1 MGVDAVAV
9 LLTNAAGG
17 HYCAAVDDNVASV
30 DAVAVCRAI
39 AAGGGQR
46 TRTGDGEVNIVVGA
60 TGGDA
65 VAFFNPLTAGA
76 GDGVVSHQHKI
87 EGTFLDIVDGGA
99 FVTVKHIPA
108 ADGGVP
114 QCQGLS
120 VPHDVVVVGGRAVFR
135 HGAVLVRQGIGGGIL
150 VAGQPHAAHVDVG
163 LGVIVTAGVGV
174 GVRGLRHLAVE
185 VLGVGDEVGDIG
197 LRGKRRTS
205 DCHNAGRVLTC
216 CDRNLPVAGWED
228 NDIACVVEY
237 GLCASLRRD
246 SAAGDGEVDV
256 YIDAI
261 AVVHSIAIAAGGI
274 HGAALDNK
282 VVSED
287 SVTLRYHIAAG
298 SGQAA
303 AAGDGEVNTILT
315 VAIGVDTETGVVVA
329 VGTGDGVVSRQFQGN
344 VVLAA
349 VVDGGAP

>member
-1 MGVDAVAV
+1 M
-9 LLTNAAGG
+9 
-17 HYCAAVDDNVASV
+17 
-30 DAVAVCRAI
+30 
-39 AAGGGQR
+39 
-46 TRTGDGEVNIVVGA
+46 
-60 TGGDA
+60 
-65 VAFFNPLTAGA
+65 
-76 GDGVVSHQHKI
+76 
-87 EGTFLDIVDGGA
+87 DIVDGGA
-99 FVTVKHIPA
+99 FITVKHIPA

-163 LGVIVTAGVGV
+163 LGVIVTAGVVRVAGVGVGV

-185 VLGVGDEVGDIG
+185 VLGVGDEVGDCG
-197 LRGKRRTS
+197 LSGKGRAG
-205 DCHNAGRVLTC
+205 DCHCAGRVLTC
-216 CDRNLPVAGWED
+216 CDRDLPVSGWD
-228 NDIACVVEY
+228 DDDIACVVEY

-261 AVVHSIAIAAGGI
+261 AVFHSIAIAAGGI

-303 AAGDGEVNTILT
+303 AAGDGEVNNIPA
-315 VAIGVDTETGVVVA
+315 VATGVDAETGVVVA
-329 VGTGDGVVSRQFQGN
+329 VGTGDGIFSCQNKADVAA
-344 VVLAA
+344 AA

>member
-1 MGVDAVAV
+1 M
-9 LLTNAAGG
+9 
-17 HYCAAVDDNVASV
+17 
-30 DAVAVCRAI
+30 
-39 AAGGGQR
+39 
-46 TRTGDGEVNIVVGA
+46 
-60 TGGDA
+60 
-65 VAFFNPLTAGA
+65 
-76 GDGVVSHQHKI
+76 
-87 EGTFLDIVDGGA
+87 DIVDGGA
-99 FVTVKHIPA
+99 FITVKHIPA

-163 LGVIVTAGVGV
+163 GGVIVTAGVGV

-197 LRGKRRTS
+197 LRGKRRAG
-205 DCHNAGRVLTC
+205 DCHCAGCVLARC
-216 CDRNLPVAGWED
+216 HRDLPVAGWED

-261 AVVHSIAIAAGGI
+261 AVFHSIAIAAGGI

-298 SGQAA
+298 DGQAA
-303 AAGDGEVNTILT
+303 AAGDGEVNNIPA
-315 VAIGVDTETGVVVA
+315 VATGVDAETGVVVA
-329 VGTGDGVVSRQFQGN
+329 VGAGDGIFSCQNKADVAA
-344 VVLAA
+344 AA

>member
-1 MGVDAVAV
+1 M
-9 LLTNAAGG
+9 
-17 HYCAAVDDNVASV
+17 
-30 DAVAVCRAI
+30 
-39 AAGGGQR
+39 
-46 TRTGDGEVNIVVGA
+46 
-60 TGGDA
+60 
-65 VAFFNPLTAGA
+65 
-76 GDGVVSHQHKI
+76 
-87 EGTFLDIVDGGA
+87 DIVDGGA
-99 FVTVKHIPA
+99 FITVKHIPA

-150 VAGQPHAAHVDVG
+150 VAGQPHAAHADVG
-163 LGVIVTAGVGV
+163 LGVIVTAGVVRVAGVGVGVGV

-185 VLGVGDEVGDIG
+185 VLGVGDEVGDCG
-197 LRGKRRTS
+197 LSGKRRAG
-205 DCHNAGRVLTC
+205 DCHSAGRVLTC
-216 CDRNLPVAGWED
+216 CDRDLPVSGWED

-287 SVTLRYHIAAG
+287 SVALRYHIAAG
-298 SGQAA
+298 DGQAA
-303 AAGDGEVNTILT
+303 AAGDGEVNNIPA
-315 VAIGVDTETGVVVA
+315 VATGVDAETGVVVA
-329 VGTGDGVVSRQFQGN
+329 VGTGDGIFSCQNKADVAA
-344 VVLAA
+344 AA

>member
-1 MGVDAVAV
+1 M
-9 LLTNAAGG
+9 
-17 HYCAAVDDNVASV
+17 
-30 DAVAVCRAI
+30 
-39 AAGGGQR
+39 
-46 TRTGDGEVNIVVGA
+46 
-60 TGGDA
+60 
-65 VAFFNPLTAGA
+65 
-76 GDGVVSHQHKI
+76 
-87 EGTFLDIVDGGA
+87 DIVDGGA
-99 FVTVKHIPA
+99 FITVKHIPA

-163 LGVIVTAGVGV
+163 LGVIVTAGVVRVAGV
-174 GVRGLRHLAVE
+174 GVGIRGLRLFAVE
-185 VLGVGDEVGDIG
+185 VLGAGDEVGDCG
-197 LRGKRRTS
+197 LSGKGRAG
-205 DCHNAGRVLTC
+205 DCHCAGRVLARC
-216 CDRNLPVAGWED
+216 HRDLPVAGWED

-261 AVVHSIAIAAGGI
+261 AVFHSIAIAADCI
-274 HGAALDNK
+274 HGAALDNEVISK
-282 VVSED
+282 D
-287 SVTLRYHIAAG
+287 AIALRYHIAAG

-303 AAGDGEVNTILT
+303 AARDGEVNTILT
-315 VAIGVDTETGVVVA
+315 VAIGVDTETGVVDIVA
-329 VGTGDGVVSRQFQGN
+329 VGAGDGIFSCQNKADVAA
-344 VVLAA
+344 AA

>member
-1 MGVDAVAV
+1 M
-9 LLTNAAGG
+9 
-17 HYCAAVDDNVASV
+17 
-30 DAVAVCRAI
+30 
-39 AAGGGQR
+39 
-46 TRTGDGEVNIVVGA
+46 
-60 TGGDA
+60 
-65 VAFFNPLTAGA
+65 
-76 GDGVVSHQHKI
+76 
-87 EGTFLDIVDGGA
+87 DIVDGGA

-163 LGVIVTAGVGV
+163 LGVIVTAGVVRAAGV

-197 LRGKRRTS
+197 LRGKRRAS
-205 DCHNAGRVLTC
+205 DCHNAGRVLARC
-216 CDRNLPVAGWED
+216 HRDLPVAGWDD

-256 YIDAI
+256 CIDAI
-261 AVVHSIAIAAGGI
+261 AVAYGIATGGI
-274 HGAALDNK
+274 HSAALDNK

-303 AAGDGEVNTILT
+303 AARDGEVNTILT

-329 VGTGDGVVSRQFQGN
+329 VGTGDGIFSCQNKADVAA
-344 VVLAA
+344 AA